1 MKLALAE
8 SVAEKLEDDN
18 DVLSTEVQRD
28 GDVSVLARVPNEHA
42 RCRVK
47 STLHQY
53 PLYVE
58 LEVSDD

>member
-8 SVAEKLEDDN
+8 SVADKLAKDN
-18 DVLSTEVQRD
+18 DVLDTEVQRD
-28 GDVSVLARVPNEHA
+28 GDVSILATVPNEHA
-42 RCRVK
+42 RRRVK

-58 LEVSDD
+58 LEVGDV